1 MSEYCIYLDG
11 LSDDMSKEHIFPMS
25 LGGLD
30 SFCIQADRAF
40 NSNVGS
46 KVDGAIAN
54 DFIMLFKRDRAE
66 AKGHSSTHP
75 EPVARRA
82 TLEDGTPI
90 QATFSKNGL
99 RLYDLKQKRVLDK
112 REWSRTIQVRDLRLD
127 MDADVRFVAKVALA
141 AGYYAYGE
149 LFKNCVEH
157 SQARMIVNA
166 ERLTDV
172 RPNIR
177 LYTRFQDS
185 ESLPDPSDYHLF
197 KTAIELSG
205 CSCVLMLPGKDC
217 FGVIVGVLGEFM
229 GMINIPANTA
239 GFPNEG
245 AYSLG
250 HCIFLQ
256 EGQVKRM
263 SFRHLC
269 DKISNVMENIID
281 KKDEGVKGTGN
292 EES

>member
-30 SFCIQADRAF
+30 SFCIQADRKF
-40 NSNVGS
+40 NNTVGS
-46 KVDGAIAN
+46 RVDGAIAN
-54 DFIMLFKRDRAE
+54 DFLMLFKRDRAE
-66 AKGHSSTHP
+66 AKGHSGTHP
-75 EPVARRA
+75 EPIARRA

-90 QATFSKNGL
+90 QAIFSKTGL
-99 RLYDLKQKRVLDK
+99 RLYDLKQKRYLAK
-112 REWSRTIQVRDLRLD
+112 GEGTRTIKVSDLKLD
-127 MDADVRFVAKVALA
+127 MDADIRFVAKIALA
-141 AGYYAYGE
+141 AGYYAYDDF
-149 LFKNCVEH
+149 FKNGVQH
-157 SQARMIVNA
+157 SQARMIVTA
-166 ERLTDV
+166 KHLTDV
-172 RPNIR
+172 NPSVR
-177 LYTRFQDS
+177 LYTRFQDPK
-185 ESLPDPSDYHLF
+185 ELPDPSDYQLF
-197 KTAIELSG
+197 KAAIELSG

-229 GMINIPANTA
+229 GMINIPANTT

-256 EGQVKRM
+256 EGKVKRM

-269 DKISNVMENIID
+269 NKLLEAMEKNDD
-281 KKDEGVKGTGN
+281 KKNAEPKGAEDEI
-292 EES
+292 